1 MANINISQ
9 LPNLSP
15 LTAAAVLP
23 VDSGGSTYH
32 VTAANLAT
40 YINTNAGNIIPAL
53 NNTYFLGNSTNRWA
67 NLWLGPGTLY
77 ITDSNIASNV
87 TAALTVT
94 DGVLL
99 INGVNQQQVGQ
110 LKFVDNT
117 IESTTGNIPIQIGLT
132 TSSANLVLNR
142 NTVLAAGKTLGLVD
156 TANTAN
162 VATLSVTNGVL
173 NIGNVVQLQAPG
185 IANGNANI
193 AISNTGNVTITT
205 LPGST
210 PLQWI
215 FDDTGN
221 LRCAS
226 VTEQDN
232 LIGENNGDFFIT
244 GSQSVKLNAGL
255 SGNVSLTVN
264 ESNITVTGDIF
275 TTGNTIIENDTNA
288 TDAASGSL
296 QTLGGAAIAQDLYVG
311 SNIYSNGVTVGGS
324 VLVQDGSQNNII
336 ELQTDGNIVF
346 NGGSTLNLNGGFYVS
361 SVSPNSGDANIVN
374 YVGGAFVYGPA
385 LKDYAGNIGANNVTL
400 TGILKA
406 PQTTKA
412 STATGTTGQ
421 ICWDANYIYVCT
433 ATNTWKRSPLTGGY

>member
-1 MANINISQ
+1 MSANI
-9 LPNLSP
+9 PNDP
-15 LTAAAVLP
+15 TAIQRFFTSRDNNANAATYVGQEQRLWYDP
-23 VDSGGSTYH
+23 VTNAIYVSDGSTPGGIMVSGGGSGNAEPAGS
-32 VTAANLAT
+32 VGAVQLNAGGNLFGASANLT
-40 YINTNAGNIIPAL
+40 FL
-53 NNTYFLGNSTNRWA
+53 NNVLSVVGN
-67 NLWLGPGTLY
+67 
-77 ITDSNIASNV
+77 V
-87 TAALTVT
+87 
-94 DGVLL
+94 
-99 INGVNQQQVGQ
+99 
-110 LKFVDNT
+110 
-117 IESTTGNIPIQIGLT
+117 TTGNIIFNTIVNDGSGNVFVT
-132 TSSANLVLNR
+132 GNLVPSAVNY
-142 NTVLAAGKTLGLVD
+142 TLG
-156 TANTAN
+156 
-162 VATLSVTNGVL
+162 TLDVPWGNAFFGPQSVTILDSSG
-173 NIGNVVQLQAPG
+173 NIGNTVT
-185 IANGNANI
+185 IENISANI
-193 AISNTGNVTITT
+193 T
-205 LPGST
+205 LGT
-210 PLQWI
+210 AGFNI
-215 FDDTGN
+215 
-221 LRCAS
+221 
-226 VTEQDN
+226 
-232 LIGENNGDFFIT
+232 
-244 GSQSVKLNAGL
+244 VKLGTAD
-255 SGNVSLTVN
+255 SIFRIEALT
-264 ESNITVTGDIF
+264 GQIF
-275 TTGNTIIENDTNA
+275 SFANTIIENDTNA

>member
-1 MANINISQ
+1 MSANI
-9 LPNLSP
+9 PNDP
-15 LTAAAVLP
+15 TAIQRFFTSRDNNANAATYVGQEQRLWYDP
-23 VDSGGSTYH
+23 VTNAIYVSDGSTPGGIMVSGGGSGNAEPAGS
-32 VTAANLAT
+32 VGAVQLNAGGNLFGASANLT
-40 YINTNAGNIIPAL
+40 FL
-53 NNTYFLGNSTNRWA
+53 NNVLSVVGN
-67 NLWLGPGTLY
+67 
-77 ITDSNIASNV
+77 V
-87 TAALTVT
+87 
-94 DGVLL
+94 
-99 INGVNQQQVGQ
+99 
-110 LKFVDNT
+110 
-117 IESTTGNIPIQIGLT
+117 TTGNIIFNTIVNDGSGNVFVT
-132 TSSANLVLNR
+132 GNLVPSAVNY
-142 NTVLAAGKTLGLVD
+142 TLG
-156 TANTAN
+156 
-162 VATLSVTNGVL
+162 TLDVPWGNAFFGPQSVTILDSTG
-173 NIGNVVQLQAPG
+173 NIGNTVT
-185 IANGNANI
+185 IENISANI
-193 AISNTGNVTITT
+193 T
-205 LPGST
+205 LGT
-210 PLQWI
+210 AGFNI
-215 FDDTGN
+215 
-221 LRCAS
+221 
-226 VTEQDN
+226 
-232 LIGENNGDFFIT
+232 
-244 GSQSVKLNAGL
+244 VKLGTAD
-255 SGNVSLTVN
+255 SIFRIEALT
-264 ESNITVTGDIF
+264 GQIF
-275 TTGNTIIENDTNA
+275 SFANTIIENDTNA